1 MNIFKPFAHK
11 NALLLFVNSSI
22 VKIKPNK
29 NYKTMTNLG
38 FVLEFEYDWVCF
50 NLCACLLKMVN
61 QLSDAVKKL
70 LKEKDVHAAEIKKMK
85 GWF

>member
-1 MNIFKPFAHK
+1 M
-11 NALLLFVNSSI
+11 
-22 VKIKPNK
+22 
-29 NYKTMTNLG
+29 
-38 FVLEFEYDWVCF
+38 
-50 NLCACLLKMVN
+50 KMVN

>member
-1 MNIFKPFAHK
+1 
-11 NALLLFVNSSI
+11 
-22 VKIKPNK
+22 
-29 NYKTMTNLG
+29 MTNLG